1 MRTILPLLCLCLVA
15 TTAVAAPKTHQRR
28 VLTEGQMIVLKLPVG
43 QAVFLTMPEPISSV
57 NTVLP
62 ASRLMIGE
70 DSPHLTFGLLDP
82 TLTEGRLS
90 VVGTSGVQYVVYFEP
105 AADPAK
111 GDVEV
116 VVTRGAPAPP
126 SKRFDAFALL
136 RALRQPGPPAVP
148 GVQPVPPAL
157 PTILDPRVVLSTPE
171 MFTVQ
176 QLKGLRVAVVNTQ
189 DTPLTLH
196 WHVGEPL
203 SLPVPA
209 DTVPLGQWVWPSQ
222 YQIAVLTVEQ
232 ATVPAHGQTTLY
244 LVYEER

>member
-1 MRTILPLLCLCLVA
+1 MRTVLSLLCLCLVA

-28 VLTEGQMIVLKLPVG
+28 VLTEGQMIVLRLPVR

-62 ASRLMIGE
+62 AERLMIGE

-82 TLTEGRLS
+82 TLTDGRVS
-90 VVGTSGVQYVVYFEP
+90 VVGTSGVQTIVYFEQV
-105 AADPAK
+105 AETAK

-116 VVTRGAPAPP
+116 VVTRGAPPVP
-126 SKRFDAFALL
+126 TKPLDAFALL

-148 GVQPVPPAL
+148 GVQPAPPAL
-157 PTILDPRVVLSTPE
+157 PTILDPRVTLNAPE

-176 QLKGLRVAVVNTQ
+176 QFKGLRVAVANTQ
-189 DTPLTLH
+189 ETPLTLH
-196 WHVGEPL
+196 WHLGEPL
-203 SLPVPA
+203 TPPIAPDV
-209 DTVPLGQWVWPSQ
+209 VPLGQWVWPSQ
-222 YQIAVLTVEQ
+222 YQIAVLAVDQ
-232 ATVPAHGQTTLY
+232 AVIPAHGQTTLY